1 MIDKL
6 NNINAGNAQNKRV
19 SDSSKEKV
27 SSSSKTT
34 PDTSDVSNK
43 ASNVKISS
51 ELNLKSMRSEAPIDT
66 AKVSA
71 IKEAISKGDYPID
84 LDKVADALLEAYKD
98 IMTWANPGP
107 GAMRGLNRIFGRP
120 LDSKQKKPLFIQEM
134 RELLALLNNTPLP
147 LEMRDIE
154 HCLCE
159 FDKYER
165 TRLGQ
170 GRPRSRYKPREY
182 EEDIL

>member
-19 SDSSKEKV
+19 SDNSKEKV
-27 SSSSKTT
+27 SSSSKTASE
-34 PDTSDVSNK
+34 TSDISNK

-98 IMTWANPGP
+98 I
-107 GAMRGLNRIFGRP
+107 
-120 LDSKQKKPLFIQEM
+120 K
-134 RELLALLNNTPLP
+134 
-147 LEMRDIE
+147 
-154 HCLCE
+154 
-159 FDKYER
+159 
-165 TRLGQ
+165 
-170 GRPRSRYKPREY
+170 
-182 EEDIL
+182 

>member
-71 IKEAISKGDYPID
+71 IKEAISISVFH
-84 LDKVADALLEAYKD
+84 LNLL
-98 IMTWANPGP
+98 
-107 GAMRGLNRIFGRP
+107 
-120 LDSKQKKPLFIQEM
+120 
-134 RELLALLNNTPLP
+134 
-147 LEMRDIE
+147 
-154 HCLCE
+154 
-159 FDKYER
+159 YE
-165 TRLGQ
+165 
-170 GRPRSRYKPREY
+170 
-182 EEDIL
+182 

>member
-6 NNINAGNAQNKRV
+6 NNINAGNTHNKRV
-19 SDSSKEKV
+19 SDNSKEKL

-34 PDTSDVSNK
+34 SETNETSNK

-51 ELNLKSMRSEAPIDT
+51 ELNLKGMRSEAPIDT

-98 IMTWANPGP
+98 I
-107 GAMRGLNRIFGRP
+107 
-120 LDSKQKKPLFIQEM
+120 K
-134 RELLALLNNTPLP
+134 
-147 LEMRDIE
+147 
-154 HCLCE
+154 
-159 FDKYER
+159 
-165 TRLGQ
+165 
-170 GRPRSRYKPREY
+170 
-182 EEDIL
+182 